1 MTAAMSK
8 IWAHVGTL
16 LAFVGAIGGD
26 TGAFHLHGTDVA
38 LAVNVVAGVLVACHL
53 LSPATVGAVVSTVG
67 RVVAD
72 IRRELALTTGAYKAA
87 ADAAHSATPT
97 SATTAVVTSTTPPP
111 A

>member
-1 MTAAMSK
+1 MSK

-16 LAFVGAIGGD
+16 LAFVGAVGGD

-53 LSPATVGAVVSTVG
+53 LSPATIGAVVSTVG

-87 ADAAHSATPT
+87 ADAAHSTPAAT

>member
-16 LAFVGAIGGD
+16 LAFVGAVGGD

-87 ADAAHSATPT
+87 ADAHSATPT
-97 SATTAVVTSTTPPP
+97 SATAAVVTSTTPPP